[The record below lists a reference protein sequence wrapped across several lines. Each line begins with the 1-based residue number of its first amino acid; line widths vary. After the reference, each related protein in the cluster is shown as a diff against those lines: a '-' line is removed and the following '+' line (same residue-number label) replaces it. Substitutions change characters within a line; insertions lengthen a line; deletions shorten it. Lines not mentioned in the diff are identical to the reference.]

1 MLNVSRLLCVIDPTV
16 DHQPALQRAAWVAR
30 STGAELELMI
40 CYYNQ
45 YLNDNRIFGGPSMDD
60 ARATATRR
68 HESILEALAEPLRN
82 KDLVVKTTAIF
93 DHPLYAGVIRQAVR
107 SGADMVFKDTHHH
120 AAISRALF
128 THTDWHLTRACPV
141 PLWLVKPHPI
151 EHPVVFI
158 AAIDPLNQ
166 NDKPAALDDRILQL
180 SKGIAGEL
188 NGVVHAF
195 HSYDPR
201 VALSSATAN
210 AYIPVS
216 LSCDEIEKQLREQHK
231 KRFDEIADFH
241 QIGTERC
248 HLISGLAQD
257 ELRALA
263 ANLNAMVVV
272 MGAVARNLWNRV
284 SIGATAKRTM
294 DTCRAT
300 C

>member
-1 MLNVSRLLCVIDPTV
+1 M
-16 DHQPALQRAAWVAR
+16 
-30 STGAELELMI
+30 
-40 CYYNQ
+40 
-45 YLNDNRIFGGPSMDD
+45 
-60 ARATATRR
+60 
-68 HESILEALAEPLRN
+68 
-82 KDLVVKTTAIF
+82 
-93 DHPLYAGVIRQAVR
+93 
-107 SGADMVFKDTHHH
+107 
-120 AAISRALF
+120 
-128 THTDWHLTRACPV
+128 

-294 DTCRAT
+294 DTCRVT